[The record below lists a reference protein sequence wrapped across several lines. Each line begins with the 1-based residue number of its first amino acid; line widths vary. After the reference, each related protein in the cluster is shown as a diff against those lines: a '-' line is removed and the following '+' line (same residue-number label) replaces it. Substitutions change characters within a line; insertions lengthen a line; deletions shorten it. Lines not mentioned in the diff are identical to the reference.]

1 MIFES
6 WTIQLL
12 ILSLRLRSTVGHR
25 DSHGFMAL
33 VRTLQGPLAATSP
46 PAAQPSLDP
55 HVPHVRAKP
64 TLTTAGLVHYLPSNS
79 DTGANTETLVSTC
92 WPAEMQLSALGT
104 YLFFWGGGAEPLCAG
119 SSNPTAPTVLPFHS
133 LSPGTLAS
141 VILLFSSFFV
151 PLGIGSHVGQTG
163 LHLCGQGGL

>member
-33 VRTLQGPLAATSP
+33 VRTSQGPLAATSP
-46 PAAQPSLDP
+46 RAAQPSLDP

-104 YLFFWGGGAEPLCAG
+104 YLFFLGGGGQNPSVQAPATPQLLQSSHFTLCPRG
-119 SSNPTAPTVLPFHS
+119 LW
-133 LSPGTLAS
+133 
-141 VILLFSSFFV
+141 LL
-151 PLGIGSHVGQTG
+151 
-163 LHLCGQGGL
+163 